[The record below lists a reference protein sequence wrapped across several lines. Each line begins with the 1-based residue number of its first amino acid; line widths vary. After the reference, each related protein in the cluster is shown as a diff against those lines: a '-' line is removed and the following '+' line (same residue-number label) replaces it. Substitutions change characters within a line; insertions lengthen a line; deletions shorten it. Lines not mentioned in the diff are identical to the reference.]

1 MLRDLID
8 LPDSFTEEGKFFEKT
23 EELENIFTH

>member
-8 LPDSFTEEGKFFEKT
+8 LPDSFTEEGEFFKNT